1 MTILEVHLLANS
13 SVLSVLP
20 ESTTKM
26 SSLMSATLPRHCAIF
41 SSSFRV
47 KTIMERLV
55 TWFMQKH
62 SRPDVET
69 HARIF
74 PSPIAIVDTAS
85 GLLFQLRA
93 QVILFDDRKNLYG
106 GLLCIQ

>member
-55 TWFMQKH
+55 TWLMQKH

-74 PSPIAIVDTAS
+74 PIPNHHRRYGVWPALSTESAS
-85 GLLFQLRA
+85 HLVR
-93 QVILFDDRKNLYG
+93 
-106 GLLCIQ
+106 